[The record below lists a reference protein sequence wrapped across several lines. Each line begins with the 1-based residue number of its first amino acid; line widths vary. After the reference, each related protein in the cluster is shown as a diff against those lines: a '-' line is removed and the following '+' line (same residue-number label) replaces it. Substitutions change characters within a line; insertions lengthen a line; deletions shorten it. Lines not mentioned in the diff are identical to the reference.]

1 MLRCPDALDGELG
14 SGVHD
19 VVVDDPGATLRHSTS
34 SSSSSIVALAP
45 ASASPERDVYALGK
59 LKASRSSDV
68 EADVRAARRRR
79 RRAGIVVAAGAA
91 AGVASGHGYKK
102 ARRW

>member
-1 MLRCPDALDGELG
+1 VPDALDGELG

-34 SSSSSIVALAP
+34 SSSSIVALAP

-59 LKASRSSDV
+59 LKASRSSDA